1 MKIKL
6 LILDIDGI
14 LTDGRYII
22 DAFNNEY
29 KSLNY
34 RDSDAITWL
43 KNKGLNIALLT
54 GEDSLFVDNIAN
66 RLKVTNIIK
75 GAKNKE
81 KALRRL
87 SKSLQISLSDICY
100 VGDSDRDAIALKYC
114 GLGIVPSN
122 ASRKARESAQIILK
136 SKGGEGVIQEVLEYL
151 NDNKYF

>member
-6 LILDIDGI
+6 LVLDIDGI

-34 RDSDAITWL
+34 RDLDAITWL

-66 RLKVTNIIK
+66 RLKVINIIK

-81 KALRRL
+81 KALRQL